1 MTALII
7 PIMLTIAG
15 LIGMIY
21 TYSSIRRGGARVY
34 SLEREIILRRA
45 TSALFISTLLFLGA
59 VGLLAYQLQNATAVV
74 EEDTEPAAVGTL
86 PAVTEGEDGDT
97 AVSPTNPQS
106 AGTPEPLPSGPDSN
120 LPPLTTQTPTPTID
134 PNLPTA
140 TPTPVIIRAFVT
152 GTAGSGLS
160 MRETPGGDLIEILP
174 EETFVTVVES
184 EPPVEQGG
192 FTWIKIR
199 TFAGAEGWAARQ
211 FLEYDEQ

>member
-1 MTALII
+1 MTSLII

-15 LIGMIY
+15 LVGMIY

-34 SLEREIILRRA
+34 SMEREIILRRA
-45 TSALFISTLLFLGA
+45 TSALAISTLLFLGA
-59 VGLLAYQLQNATAVV
+59 VGLLAFQLQSDTAVV
-74 EEDTEPAAVGTL
+74 EEDAVTEPAAVDTL
-86 PAVTEGEDGDT
+86 PEDNT
-97 AVSPTNPQS
+97 AVSPSNPQPI
-106 AGTPEPLPSGPDSN
+106 GTPEPLPSGPDSN

-152 GTAGSGLS
+152 GTSGSGLS
-160 MRETPGGDLIEILP
+160 MREEPGGDLIEILP
-174 EETFVTVVES
+174 EETFVTVVDEAA
-184 EPPVEQGG
+184 PIEQGG

-199 TFAGAEGWAARQ
+199 TFAGVEGWAARQ